1 MLNIHLGYACNFSCG
16 YCLQNTNESGVSAGA
31 FIDGFIE
38 RVIPYVHEHGI
49 KDVAYWGGEP
59 VLYWKQIEAIH
70 QAFIDAGIS
79 FDFVKMVTN
88 GSLLTETHVERLN
101 QWNAFVVVSRHEGV
115 GEPRWEQ
122 VARLKRSS
130 VSCLF
135 HHRSLIAWPWFDELK
150 ALEDR
155 FGRPFWPY
163 VHWVRATDGCDPSFE
178 LTHDD
183 LDRHIPHLWDLARAR
198 LDGHHHST
206 TVWNGHLR
214 DWRNKLMPDAEMLP
228 MCHNDQHI
236 SVDLSG
242 NRYTCHHNV
251 GASAR
256 TGNIFADGSTPN
268 ETELKALALSRRWV
282 DSAAC
287 NACPIRTWCRGNCH
301 LSNTHDVDCR
311 LSKEKHKLLAWIDAQ
326 ENGFNDR
333 NTIKVP

>member
-1 MLNIHLGYACNFSCG
+1 MLNIHLGYACNFGCA
-16 YCLQNTNESGVSAGA
+16 YCLQKPSKSGVRADASV
-31 FIDGFIE
+31 DRFIE
-38 RVIPYVHEHGI
+38 RVTPYIQKHGI
-49 KDVAYWGGEP
+49 KDIAYWGGEP

-70 QAFIDAGIS
+70 QAFLDAGI
-79 FDFVKMVTN
+79 FFNFVKMVTN
-88 GSLLTETHVERLN
+88 GSLLTDAHVERLN
-101 QWNAFVVVSRHEGV
+101 HWNAFVVVSRHEGA

-130 VSCLF
+130 VSFLF
-135 HHRSLIAWPWFDELK
+135 HHGSLIAWPWFDELK

-163 VHWVRATDGCDPSFE
+163 VHWVRATDGCDPSFG

-183 LDRHIPHLWDLARAR
+183 LDLHIPHLWDLARAR
-198 LDGHHHST
+198 MDGHRHA
-206 TVWNGHLR
+206 TVAWNGHIR
-214 DWRNKLMPDAEMLP
+214 DWLSKLMPSAELQP

-236 SVDLSG
+236 SVDLAG

-251 GASAR
+251 QSTAR
-256 TGNIFADGSTPN
+256 TGNIFGDVRKPN
-268 ETELKALALSRRWV
+268 ETEVKALALSRRWV

-311 LSKEKHKLLAWIDAQ
+311 LAKEKHRVLAWIDGQ
-326 ENGFNDR
+326 ENGSNER
-333 NTIKVP
+333 NSIKVP